1 MYDDMYKM
9 PLENLN
15 TIRPLLLMCNLN
27 TLVLWIS
34 NCIFKMVSL
43 IIFFLKCTGSV
54 IYIATMEGRSD
65 MLILTAQ
72 TMASDLT
79 NAKLTS
85 FIFNGE
91 TVKFKK
97 SFIIDGDEQ
106 VDDTLITVIEVG
118 TTYLSQY

>member
-1 MYDDMYKM
+1 
-9 PLENLN
+9 
-15 TIRPLLLMCNLN
+15 
-27 TLVLWIS
+27 
-34 NCIFKMVSL
+34 MVSL

>member
-1 MYDDMYKM
+1 
-9 PLENLN
+9 
-15 TIRPLLLMCNLN
+15 
-27 TLVLWIS
+27 
-34 NCIFKMVSL
+34 MVSL
-43 IIFFLKCTGSV
+43 IIFFLECTGSV

-118 TTYLSQY
+118 TTYL